1 MSNAN
6 RITLERK
13 ADMSAD
19 KTDLGH
25 GDTVAAWT
33 TVSAIMLA
41 SVFVTAGIW
50 FASNLLI
57 VVGVALTL
65 GGLVAGIVLKKAG
78 YGKGGSK
85 AKSKH

>member
-1 MSNAN
+1 
-6 RITLERK
+6 
-13 ADMSAD
+13 
-19 KTDLGH
+19 
-25 GDTVAAWT
+25 
-33 TVSAIMLA
+33 MLA

-65 GGLVAGIVLKKAG
+65 GGLVAGVVLKKAG

-85 AKSKH
+85 TKSKH